1 MRLFTLFIFIF
12 SIAYV
17 QNIFAQ
23 TKKNAI
29 NIFVEKAQHSP
40 CDVSVSWEDIDSAKL
55 QYLEV
60 QERCIKHLK
69 ENPNHTSIFLLRA
82 LAELR
87 PDVLQDIS
95 KATQAAIYGS
105 LFNKYRCID
114 NWVQITFVS
123 NTIVIQEKPLAM
135 EMLALQDHIL
145 PYLQQGLEDKRPIL
159 VLNGM
164 QGGKLPNGVQLE
176 KRDIAYYFINKLK
189 GQNISIPTN
198 ANMRKRTIESY
209 AHKVSLR

>member
-1 MRLFTLFIFIF
+1 MRQFKTFIFIF
-12 SIAYV
+12 SIVCV

-23 TKKNAI
+23 TKKDVI
-29 NIFVEKAQHSP
+29 NIFVEKARQNP
-40 CDVSVSWEDIDSAKL
+40 CDASVSWEDIDNAKL
-55 QYLEV
+55 QYAEV

-69 ENPNHTSIFLLRA
+69 EHPDHTSILLLRA

-87 PDVLQDIS
+87 PDVLQEITKS
-95 KATQAAIYGS
+95 TQAAIYGS

-114 NWVQITFVS
+114 NWVEITFVS
-123 NTIVIQEKPLAM
+123 NTIVIHEKPLAM

-145 PYLQQGLEDKRPIL
+145 PYLQQGLEDKRPAL
-159 VLNGM
+159 LLNNAK
-164 QGGKLPNGVQLE
+164 GGKLPNGVQLE

-198 ANMRKRTIESY
+198 ASTRKRTIESY
-209 AHKVSLR
+209 ASKVSLK